1 MNTDNTKLDRA
12 AWLALESFEITH
24 GIWTCY
30 AFGKWISLKLD
41 PDSRERPIKII
52 RRDRESLLASKRM
65 ATGDKW
71 LEAVKNLCAGL
82 GIECKL

>member
-30 AFGKWISLKLD
+30 AFGNWHALKLD
-41 PDSRERPIKII
+41 PDSREHPIKII
-52 RRDRESLLASKRM
+52 RRDRESLIASKRM
-65 ATGDKW
+65 AYGDTC
-71 LEAVKNLCAGL
+71 LDAVKNLCAGL